1 MQEDNINEI
10 QNKEADTTGI
20 FKIAKDKIV
29 KGLDEVLNAKQRMK
43 KKMAMKKAAPK
54 IKLGKKK
61 ALNKVASKDKL
72 KTMAM
77 NKARKMVAAKLV
89 KGQDKADMSFS
100 ARGALEKKLKKKAG
114 AIKKLAKKLM
124 PKVKKDNKEKVKA
137 HKADK

>member
-10 QNKEADTTGI
+10 QNKEADSTGL
-20 FKIAKDKIV
+20 FKVAKDKIV
-29 KGLDEVLNAKQRMK
+29 KGLEEVLDAKQRMK
-43 KKMAMKKAAPK
+43 KKLAMKKAAPK

-77 NKARKMVAAKLV
+77 NTARKMVAKKLT
-89 KGQDKADMSFS
+89 KGQDKGDMSFA
-100 ARGALEKKLKKKAG
+100 ARASLEKKLKKKAG

-124 PKVKKDNKEKVKA
+124 PKVKKANKEKVKA
-137 HKADK
+137 HKASK